1 MKSQLLT
8 LIALLLLLTNSLYAQ
23 EDIRYSIQLK
33 SGSVIPEK
41 NISAEKLN
49 EFNQRSLRV
58 EQKAFAVIQ
67 FQDILTEVEKLELKQ
82 SGIELLEYIPNYA
95 YTVTISGGLDNAVLE
110 QTGARAFLEIGRASC
125 RERV

>member
-82 SGIELLEYIPNYA
+82 SGIELLE
-95 YTVTISGGLDNAVLE
+95 
-110 QTGARAFLEIGRASC
+110 
-125 RERV
+125 